1 MAKIILFN
9 FEAGAAKKTGIA
21 ETLSKKARANLFPL
35 PLTPVKPPIRKK
47 PPVMNQ

>member
-21 ETLSKKARANLFPL
+21 ETLSKKGPGRTYFLCPL
-35 PLTPVKPPIRKK
+35 RR
-47 PPVMNQ
+47 